1 MNVKERITEDLKVSM
16 KAQNKIRP
24 SVLLLILADIKI
36 ADTSGKP
43 KDQIDYVEVVR
54 GYYKKL
60 NKTREEYER
69 LNLPDKVKELNGE
82 ITIVDEYLPRQLSDD
97 EIKRIVHETIET
109 NKFTAREMGAAMKL
123 IMGKYG
129 SVAAGKKV
137 QMYLK
142 EKLAGQRGGALGR

>member
-1 MNVKERITEDLKVSM
+1 MDMKERITEDLKVAM
-16 KAQNKIRP
+16 KAQNKLRT
-24 SVLLLILADIKI
+24 SVLRMMLADIKI

-60 NKTREEYER
+60 NKTREEYGK
-69 LNLPDKVKELNGE
+69 LNLPDKVKELNSE
-82 ITIVDEYLPRQLSDD
+82 IAIVEEYLPKQLSDD
-97 EIKRIVHETIET
+97 EIKRIVQEVIET

-129 SVAAGKKV
+129 GVVDGKKV
-137 QMYLK
+137 QTYLK
-142 EKLAGQRGGALGR
+142 EKLTIT

>member
-16 KAQNKIRP
+16 KAQNKLRT
-24 SVLLLILADIKI
+24 SVLRMILADIKI

-82 ITIVDEYLPRQLSDD
+82 ITIV
-97 EIKRIVHETIET
+97 HESIET

-142 EKLAGQRGGALGR
+142 EKLAG

>member
-1 MNVKERITEDLKVSM
+1 MDVKERITEDLKASM
-16 KAQNKIRP
+16 KAQNKLRT
-24 SVLLLILADIKI
+24 SVLRMILADIKI

-82 ITIVDEYLPRQLSDD
+82 IAIVEEYLPKQMSDD
-97 EIKRIVHETIET
+97 EIQRIVHEVIEANT
-109 NKFTAREMGAAMKL
+109 FTAKEMGAAMKL

-129 SVAAGKKV
+129 SVIDGKKV
-137 QMYLK
+137 QRYLK
-142 EKLAGQRGGALGR
+142 EKLTT

>member
-1 MNVKERITEDLKVSM
+1 M
-16 KAQNKIRP
+16 
-24 SVLLLILADIKI
+24 ILADIKI

-43 KDQIDYVEVVR
+43 RDEIDYVEVVR

-82 ITIVDEYLPRQLSDD
+82 IAIVEEYLPKQLSDD
-97 EIKRIVHETIET
+97 EIKRIVHEVIET

-129 SVAAGKKV
+129 GVVDGKKV
-137 QMYLK
+137 QTYLK
-142 EKLAGQRGGALGR
+142 EKLTIT

>member
-1 MNVKERITEDLKVSM
+1 MDMKERITEDLKVSM
-16 KAQNKIRP
+16 KAQNKLRT
-24 SVLLLILADIKI
+24 SVLRMILADIKI

-60 NKTREEYER
+60 TKTREEYER

-82 ITIVDEYLPRQLSDD
+82 VAIVEEYLPRQLSDD
-97 EIKRIVHETIET
+97 EIKGIVHEVIET
-109 NKFTAREMGAAMKL
+109 NKFTTREMGVAMKL

-129 SVAAGKKV
+129 SVIDGKKV

-142 EKLAGQRGGALGR
+142 EKLTS

>member
-16 KAQNKIRP
+16 KAQNKLRT
-24 SVLLLILADIKI
+24 SVLRMILADIKI

-60 NKTREEYER
+60 NKIREEYER

-82 ITIVDEYLPRQLSDD
+82 IAIVEEYLPRQLSDD
-97 EIKRIVHETIET
+97 EIKRIVNDAIET
-109 NKFTAREMGAAMKL
+109 NKFTAREMGTAMKL
-123 IMGKYG
+123 IMGKY
-129 SVAAGKKV
+129 SDVADGKKV

-142 EKLAGQRGGALGR
+142 EKLTG